1 MITEYAVPSLALN
14 YHSKNTKYIIYES
27 VYIVIQVFVYMPEKK
42 KYSCKSAFVWN
53 DHIKVIKSNVESDE
67 KIYGASNFAA
77 G

>member
-14 YHSKNTKYIIYES
+14 YHSKKIPNHLWKCLYSYTSICVHAWE
-27 VYIVIQVFVYMPEKK
+27 K

-53 DHIKVIKSNVESDE
+53 DHIKVIKSNVEGDE